1 MTPTRPG
8 LWVGGRWPGRT
19 ALPGSLLQPPQ
30 PARQEGR
37 AFHLKA
43 FSWHRR
49 GITSSQWELGVRKRC
64 ILIGESGQ
72 MIKFDFFFHN
82 LDFPFNPHMLFFCSC
97 IMWQISRVTKFCHI
111 RKHPRS
117 LNVSLV
123 SNLDVWQPEICVAF
137 LTISSTFLHE
147 LLWTVW
153 TGEKRLKNSCT
164 F

>member
-49 GITSSQWELGVRKRC
+49 GIMSSQWELGVRKRS

-72 MIKFDFFFHN
+72 MIKLVFFFHN
-82 LDFPFNPHMLFFCSC
+82 LDFPFHSHMLFFCSC

-111 RKHPRS
+111 RKHPGS
-117 LNVSLV
+117 LKLSLV
-123 SNLDVWQPEICVAF
+123 SNLDKFDNQKSVLRFSPSAPHF
-137 LTISSTFLHE
+137 FT
-147 LLWTVW
+147 
-153 TGEKRLKNSCT
+153 SCSEQ
-164 F
+164 FERGKKKA